1 MAEHVTDEEG
11 EGALGV
17 LAVEAMTDF
26 TTFLGILGETEDQ
39 AFVTFETVG
48 EWQGLIFGSSDD
60 SQSEAIIGSIRCL

>member
-1 MAEHVTDEEG
+1 MAEHVTEGEG
-11 EGALGV
+11 EGALGL

-48 EWQGLIFGSSDD
+48 EWQGLFLARLMIVKVR
-60 SQSEAIIGSIRCL
+60 QSWGR